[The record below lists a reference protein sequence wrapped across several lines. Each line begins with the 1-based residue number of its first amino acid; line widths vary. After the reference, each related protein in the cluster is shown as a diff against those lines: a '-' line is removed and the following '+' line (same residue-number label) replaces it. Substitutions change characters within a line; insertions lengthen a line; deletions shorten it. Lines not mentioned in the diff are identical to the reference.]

1 MLPYQNYFKKMT
13 MLWHY
18 SLFYIMALVS
28 VYVIIFYLN
37 NLASAGFKNIELLLM
52 AGAAIAAWLNSTWAL
67 FGFVAA
73 IPLINGF
80 RITVSPLPGNIYNFI
95 FSGIYIV
102 WFVKYCLLQKK
113 DVRPISPAGLLMD
126 MLSTA
131 VICSLLAQL
140 LNYPAEVVF
149 FNIWSASSFD
159 YRNSFYSIHAAY
171 IILQGLFLYRMLEL
185 TSTQQDMK
193 QPFIIAL
200 GVLTALILLFSAIQ
214 GVFNVPPWA
223 WDRLLQFD
231 RDGLLSPFDDIHSY
245 GSVILLLV
253 PVYLFS
259 LKAAGP
265 RYFKIMCGS
274 IAGLLI
280 LCALLSM
287 SRTAMLLVTVT
298 VLSYVLQRVG
308 KIRKMLICFALAVLV
323 SAALY
328 GVVSTFAD
336 KTYLNRASIYQTL
349 EYRLLR
355 MKNTWFI
362 IKTRPLS
369 GTGIGSYYRLYTA
382 YQKLD
387 PENTSMAGR
396 LHSVWQHTENAHNY
410 FLQLAADIGLPGL
423 AIFILI
429 ILCLY
434 WAAVDAQRRGCSQ
447 KLLRAGL
454 MTGFGA
460 YLVTLMP
467 SHPLLL
473 SNQQFIFWFA
483 AAGMSLPVSQKR
495 APHSFEAGLPGRVCI
510 ALLWV
515 LILYGNGSAFM
526 SYKTSPGYHGYGL
539 YRFDLIGQK
548 YARWTQQ
555 KSETRLMAKSDI
567 VELQFIVFPYNID
580 RAGLRV
586 NIQIDDTV
594 VDTRTIFAAGDYQ
607 EQYYVP
613 GAAGRSISINTEVSK
628 TFTPRLLGLNE
639 DNRPLGIALVSF
651 KFITKFQ
658 PDGIGFHQ
666 WEVWQIDGNPVKV
679 RWTRKQATMAMTPE
693 NASQGLKLG
702 LLSSRPDVIANPVI
716 VTILGDGSMLKTIK
730 LTDRYW
736 KHFELK
742 PEDIGR
748 VTYLTFR
755 VSRTWNPK
763 AAGVSDD
770 QRDLGV
776 AVAIE

>member
-18 SLFYIMALVS
+18 GLFYIMALVS
-28 VYVIIFYLN
+28 VYVILFFLFNHTNIGFN
-37 NLASAGFKNIELLLM
+37 NIGLLLI
-52 AGAAIAAWLNSTWAL
+52 AGAAAAAWYNSTWAL

-80 RITVSPLPGNIYNFI
+80 RITMSPLPGNIYNFI

-131 VICSLLAQL
+131 IIFSLLAQL
-140 LNYPAEVVF
+140 LNYPAEEVF
-149 FNIWSASSFD
+149 LNIWSASSFD
-159 YRNSFYSIHAAY
+159 QSNSFYSIHAAY

-185 TSTQQDMK
+185 TVTQQDMN

-200 GVLTALILLFSAIQ
+200 GVLTTMILLFSAIQ

-231 RDGLLSPFDDIHSY
+231 RHGLLSPFDDIHSY

-253 PVYLFS
+253 PVYLFALQAS
-259 LKAAGP
+259 GS
-265 RYFKIMCGS
+265 RFVKIMCGS
-274 IAGLLI
+274 VAGLLI

-287 SRTAMLLVTVT
+287 SRTAMILVTVI
-298 VLSYVLQRVG
+298 VLLYVLQRVG
-308 KIRKMLICFALAVLV
+308 KTRKMLICFALAVLV

-328 GVVSTFAD
+328 SIVSTFAD
-336 KTYLNRASIYQTL
+336 KTYLNRDSIYQTL
-349 EYRLLR
+349 GYRLLR
-355 MKNTWFI
+355 MENTWFI

-369 GTGIGSYYRLYTA
+369 GTGIGSYYRVYTA
-382 YQKLD
+382 YGKLD
-387 PENTSMAGR
+387 LENTPMAGR
-396 LHSVWQHTENAHNY
+396 LQSVWQHTENAHNY
-410 FLQLAADIGLPGL
+410 FLQLAADIGLPGMAL
-423 AIFILI
+423 FIMIIF
-429 ILCLY
+429 CLY
-434 WAAVDAQRRGCSQ
+434 WAAVKAQRSGGSQ

-454 MTGFGA
+454 MNGFGA
-460 YLVTLMP
+460 YLVTLIP
-467 SHPLLL
+467 AHPLLL

-495 APHSFEAGLPGRVCI
+495 AQHSFKAGFFGRVFI
-510 ALLWV
+510 SLLWV
-515 LILYGNGSAFM
+515 LILWGNGSAFM
-526 SYKTSPGYHGYGL
+526 SYKTSPGYRGYGL
-539 YRFDLIGQK
+539 YRIDLIGQK

-555 KSETRLMAKSDI
+555 KSEIRLMAKTDI
-567 VELQFIVFPYNID
+567 IKLQFIVFPYNID
-580 RAGLRV
+580 RDGLKV
-586 NIQIDDTV
+586 NIKIDDIV

-613 GAAGRSISINTEVSK
+613 GAAGKSIAINTEVSK

-639 DNRPLGIALVSF
+639 DNRTLGIALVPF
-651 KFITKFQ
+651 KFITKLQ
-658 PDGIGFHQ
+658 PDGIGLYQ
-666 WEVWQIDGNPVKV
+666 WEEWQIDGKPVKV
-679 RWTRKQATMAMTPE
+679 RWTRKQATMAMTPG
-693 NASQGLKLG
+693 NAAQGVKLG
-702 LLSSRPDVIANPVI
+702 LLSYHPDVIANPVI

-730 LTDRYW
+730 LTDKYW

-742 PEDIGR
+742 TEDIGR

-763 AAGVSDD
+763 AAGVSND